1 MAKPSQIA
9 LFINDVFKESIGKK
23 APTIKDTSDLIA
35 FAGTLNLSE
44 DAELKD
50 AIWTSIVD
58 KVRKT
63 YIYAR
68 KKKKSNRNIRRDI
81 GDWGI
86 WYEEIRVQIGESVE
100 NLSFQKTNVSPYE
113 VEDTAEVTARYFKA
127 WATWEHDAV
136 VYDRMLISSLR
147 SFAQFGSLVS
157 AMFIELDNVVE
168 TEMQNNENLTIA
180 TAIAGVLKAGK
191 PSQCRNLLAEYNTI
205 TNESL
210 TVANCRTNSGFLT
223 YIAQELQNTAGY
235 MEEYTTLYNT
245 EGTRDHTPKD
255 KLVVEMLKSVES
267 SIGYYLKKDTFH
279 ENIIKLPM
287 YRTVNYWQSGGESM
301 RFEDTSKIN
310 IKNDTYSKIKFETPV
325 EGLEI
330 EQGGIIAVMRDVETC
345 ASVVERLVTK
355 SLYNPR
361 QERTIFYKK
370 VEAGYGVNLSH
381 NMVVFYVAET

>member
-9 LFINDVFKESIGKK
+9 LFINDVFKETLGKK
-23 APTIKDTSDLIA
+23 VPTIKNTTDLVS

-44 DAELKD
+44 DADLKD
-50 AIWTSIVD
+50 AIWASIVD

-68 KKKKSNRNIRRDI
+68 KKEKSNRNIRRDTA
-81 GDWGI
+81 DWGI
-86 WYEEIRVQIGESVE
+86 WYEEIRVQIGGSVE
-100 NLSFQKTNVSPYE
+100 NLSFKKENVSPYT
-113 VEDTAEVTARYFKA
+113 VTDTAEVTARYFKA

-147 SFAQFGSLVS
+147 SLTQFGSLVS
-157 AMFIELDNVVE
+157 AMFVELDNTVE
-168 TEMQNNENLTIA
+168 KEMQNNENLTVA
-180 TAIAGVLKAGK
+180 TAIAGVLKARK
-191 PSQCRNLLAEYNTI
+191 PSQCRNLLTEYNTI

-210 TVANCRTNSGFLT
+210 TVANCLMNAGFLS
-223 YIAQELQNTAGY
+223 YVAQELQNTAGY

-245 EGTRDHTPKD
+245 EGTNDHTPKN
-255 KLVVEMLKSVES
+255 KLVVELLKSVES

-287 YRTVNYWQSGGESM
+287 YNTVNYWQTGGKSM
-301 RFEDTSKIN
+301 AFEDTSKIN
-310 IKNDTYSKIKFETPV
+310 IKNDTYSKIKFETAV
-325 EGLEI
+325 DGLEI

-381 NMVVFYVAET
+381 NMVVFYIAET